1 MFSYEPSVFILGPGE
16 HLHIN
21 KGRLHAFRKMTFQ
34 QLPESDCRCILRQ
47 QKIAELQA
55 QGLTEAPICISV
67 AYDW

>member
-21 KGRLHAFRKMTFQ
+21 KGRLHAFRKMTFE
-34 QLPESDCRCILRQ
+34 QLPESDCHCLLRQ

-55 QGLTEAPICISV
+55 QGLTKAPICISV